1 MTVVTLPDDLVDQ
14 VASVTSQEL
23 SAFVEA
29 AVRQVLV
36 SRRTRDLERT
46 EARLAAARLA
56 PFGGAGVLPDVD
68 LTPWV
73 DALDL
78 ETTPPHPTRPGT

>member
-1 MTVVTLPDDLVDQ
+1 MTDVTLPDDLTDQ

-36 SRRTRDLERT
+36 SRRTRNLER
-46 EARLAAARLA
+46 ARIA
-56 PFGGAGVLPDVD
+56 PVGGAGVLPDVD
-68 LTPWV
+68 LTRWA
-73 DALDL
+73 DTMDL
-78 ETTPPHPTRPGT
+78 QPTGLGA